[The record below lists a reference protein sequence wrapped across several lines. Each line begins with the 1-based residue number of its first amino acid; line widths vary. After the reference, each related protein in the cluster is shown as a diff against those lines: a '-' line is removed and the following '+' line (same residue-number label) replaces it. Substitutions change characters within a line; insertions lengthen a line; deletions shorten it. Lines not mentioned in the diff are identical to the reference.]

1 MEPTL
6 FEGDILLVKPVD
18 APKRGEVPDGVLV
31 VCQLPGGRPLAVKRL
46 VGWLDGGWWVE
57 RDNPREGVDSVLCGS
72 LEPGA
77 IKGIVVR
84 RIWRKL
90 SSLLKR

>member
-6 FEGDILLVKPVD
+6 FEGDILMVKSVN
-18 APKRGEVPDGVLV
+18 APKRGELSDGVLV

-57 RDNPREGVDSVLCGS
+57 RDNPREGVDSALCGS
-72 LEPGA
+72 LPSSA
-77 IKGIVVR
+77 IKGLVVW
-84 RIWRKL
+84 RIWPRL
-90 SSLLKR
+90 SSLAKR